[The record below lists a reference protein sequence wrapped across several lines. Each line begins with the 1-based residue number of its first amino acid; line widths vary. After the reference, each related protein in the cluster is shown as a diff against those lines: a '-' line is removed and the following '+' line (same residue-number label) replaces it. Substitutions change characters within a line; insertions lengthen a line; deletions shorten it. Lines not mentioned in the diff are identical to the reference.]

1 MALIPISS
9 AIDGD
14 EWQGLVIELLYLHY
28 GTDLVEVPDKH
39 RGDGGIEA
47 FSLDGCSFQCYAP
60 EGSPTP
66 AETADKHKR
75 KIARDIKKFCENRT
89 KLEKIFGTTKIKR
102 WLLVVPDH
110 CSSDVVEF
118 CNVKTQDV
126 HAYRPPLSYV
136 SDDFRVSAVSGY
148 TFLATELAKL
158 SQVGA
163 MLIEA
168 RIEPVAP
175 HQIDIFLQ
183 QYNDLVEVLDRKL
196 KRIPELD
203 ETERSS
209 LRKDLLQMHLDG
221 SNAVAYYDGKFPLIA
236 DRIRSV
242 KQLRAKALEIECRLQ
257 KLTISSTRQQFE
269 VELIGS
275 VPALGMQSALTIS
288 WASVAEWLMV
298 CPLNPR
304 V

>member
-1 MALIPISS
+1 MIPPSS
-9 AIDGD
+9 AIDGE
-14 EWQGLVIELLYLHY
+14 EWQDLVIKLLFLHY
-28 GTDLVEVPDKH
+28 GTDLIEVPDKH

-75 KIARDIKKFCENRT
+75 KVARDIKKFCENRP
-89 KLEKIFGTTKIKR
+89 KLEKIFGITKIKR
-102 WLLVVPDH
+102 WVLIVPDH
-110 CSSDVVEF
+110 CSSDVIEF
-118 CNVKTQDV
+118 CNAKAKDV
-126 HAYRPPLSYV
+126 RNCQPPLPYV
-136 SDDFRVSAVSGY
+136 ADDFVVMAVNGY
-148 TFLATELAKL
+148 TFLATELATL

-163 MLIEA
+163 TLIEA

-183 QYNDLVEVLDRKL
+183 QYNDLVEVLDLKL
-196 KRIPELD
+196 KRIPDLD
-203 ETERSS
+203 EAERGS
-209 LRKDLLQMHLDG
+209 LRKNLLQMHLDG
-221 SNAVAYYDGKFPLIA
+221 SNAVAYYDGKYPLIA

-242 KQLRAKALEIECRLQ
+242 KQLRAKALEIESKLQ
-257 KLTISSTRQQFE
+257 KLAISSTRREFE
-269 VELIGS
+269 AELIGS
-275 VPALGMQSALTIS
+275 VPALGVQSAITIS